1 MRDCYYERDTVF
13 GDFDR
18 IRDITQIDLVGHE
31 KHQAYRLSS
40 IQEEI
45 GLLSDTSRRTSIREK
60 FRRSNF
66 KEQQENSGNKTKR
79 KMEYWSTIPRVMMM
93 TFHLW
98 SERLILPRKRSPL
111 QKNCSLQQQNCVQ
124 LIFLYLRCYGT
135 MGLRD
140 LLCLMHLLKLLFVS
154 LILIYLYLYVCP

>member
-18 IRDITQIDLVGHE
+18 IRDITQIDLVDHE

-66 KEQQENSGNKTKR
+66 KEQQENSGKQDEEEDGIL
-79 KMEYWSTIPRVMMM
+79 EYDSPSDDDDIPS
-93 TFHLW
+93 L
-98 SERLILPRKRSPL
+98 EREADFYPGRGPRFRRTVRFNSRIVF
-111 QKNCSLQQQNCVQ
+111 S
-124 LIFLYLRCYGT
+124 
-135 MGLRD
+135 
-140 LLCLMHLLKLLFVS
+140 
-154 LILIYLYLYVCP
+154 

>member
-98 SERLILPRKRSPL
+98 SERLIFTPEEVPASEELFASTAEL
-111 QKNCSLQQQNCVQ
+111 CSVNFSLSSLLWN
-124 LIFLYLRCYGT
+124 YG
-135 MGLRD
+135 
-140 LLCLMHLLKLLFVS
+140 
-154 LILIYLYLYVCP
+154 IA